1 MNTNQLCCD
10 DIDVSRVAMHRSVNP
25 IARLWQAIA
34 ARWAAHLKAERE
46 AHAFDLVADLSADT
60 LRDIGAPEQLIS
72 RAVVREEER
81 ELRVHEPLRQWRGG

>member
-1 MNTNQLCCD
+1 MNATQLCCD
-10 DIDVSRVAMHRSVNP
+10 DIDVSRIAVHRPVNP

-34 ARWAAHLKAERE
+34 ARWAAHLEAERE

-72 RAVVREEER
+72 RAAVREEER
-81 ELRVHEPLRQWRGG
+81 DRRVDEPLRQWRGG